1 MESLNLVP
9 SNRQPWALSAGLA
22 VVLATLLLLPVLSS
36 ARGSEESVMAPF
48 YAHQGT
54 ARLSNGP
61 VITIGVGVDLS
72 SPGTIMGWQ
81 ELNSVQLAISQTNAA
96 GGVNV
101 GGVTYTLAL
110 VSADSAGDPTQTI
123 TAANTLL
130 NAGAVAVVGH
140 SWSRECLAAQPI
152 YSAAGVAV
160 VSPSCT
166 RPIVTQQGYSTTFR
180 TIPHDGTPGTLLAG
194 YFRALGLSR
203 SAIVDSGYLEVGDFY
218 SNTFTALGGTI
229 TSRRT
234 INDTGLFTDTLTAI
248 LAENADVIADFI
260 QFQYPDDPA
269 IHGEFSRIAYGLG
282 MTDVV
287 IAWDTFINDDTLLIT
302 YADAAGAAAEGDVA
316 AMEWR
321 RFTNM
326 PGWTTFLADYQA
338 AAFAKEPDDPDV
350 YGAFAYDAAR
360 IIIAAI
366 DRADSTNSLAVRNQ
380 VAVTMNHEGVVGTY
394 QAFDARGD
402 VIPQWGWLERYQNG
416 QWAIMS
422 PNKVFLPL
430 VLRDD

>member
-1 MESLNLVP
+1 MESLKLVP
-9 SNRQPWALSAGLA
+9 SNRPLWALSAGLA
-22 VVLATLLLLPVLSS
+22 VALAMLLLLPVLSS
-36 ARGSEESVMAPF
+36 ALGTEEPAMAPS
-48 YAHQGT
+48 YAEQGT
-54 ARLSNGP
+54 AGLNSSP
-61 VITIGVGVDLS
+61 VITIGVGVDLT
-72 SPGTIMGWQ
+72 PGTIMGWQ

-96 GGVNV
+96 GGLNV
-101 GGVTYTLAL
+101 GGITYTLAL

-130 NAGAVAVVGH
+130 NAGAVAVIGH

-152 YSAAGVAV
+152 YSAAGVAM

-180 TIPHDGTPGTLLAG
+180 TIPHDGSAGTLLAG
-194 YFRALGLSR
+194 HLRALGLSR
-203 SAIVDSGYLEVGDFY
+203 SAIVDSGYLEVGDLY
-218 SNTFTALGGTI
+218 SDTFTALGGTI

-234 INDTGLFTDTLTAI
+234 INDPGVFTDTLTAI
-248 LAENADVIADFI
+248 RAENADVIVDFI

-269 IHGEFSRIAYGLG
+269 IHGELSRIAYGLG
-282 MTDVV
+282 MPDVV
-287 IAWDTFINDDTLLIT
+287 IAWDTFINDDRLLIP
-302 YADAAGAAAEGDVA
+302 YADAAGAAAEGDIA

-326 PGWTTFLADYQA
+326 PGWANFLADYQA
-338 AAFAKEPDDPDV
+338 AAFRNEPDDPDV

-380 VAVTMNHEGVVGTY
+380 IAVTKNHEGVVGTY
-394 QAFDARGD
+394 QGFDARGD

-422 PNKVFLPL
+422 PNRVFLPF
-430 VLRDD
+430 VLRND